1 MFEFTTT
8 INGKTASA
16 KFDSFDQ
23 LQAYVKR
30 VQPQLDHRAPVNK
43 SLAQRIRD
51 FVGDGDKKPEA
62 IADGKGENLPTALE
76 SATKEY
82 EAKLKEYR
90 AKSQQLD
97 DEYDKEYK
105 ALQAKYDA
113 EYQKINSGIDQAEEA
128 FFKVGG
134 KLKGRP
140 SHRFADW
147 LFDF

>member
-30 VQPQLDHRAPVNK
+30 VQPQLDH
-43 SLAQRIRD
+43 RD

-128 FFKVGG
+128 FFKAGG